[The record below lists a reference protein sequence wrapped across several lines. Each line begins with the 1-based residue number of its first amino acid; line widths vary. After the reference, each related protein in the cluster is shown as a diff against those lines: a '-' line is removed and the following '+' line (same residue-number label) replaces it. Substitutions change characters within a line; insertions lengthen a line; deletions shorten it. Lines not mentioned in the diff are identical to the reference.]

1 MSEIDDVNWK
11 ISVAGIAKQLGVTR
25 SFSTLQSQTG
35 SVPMTYGIFRGV
47 IVVPSDWSKWSD
59 EHRHCVLSH
68 ELAHVQRCDVSI
80 QLFARVVAAVYWFN
94 PLVWFAVYRLRVERE
109 FACDDAV
116 LLSGRRPSDYAE
128 ALLTTLRKYR
138 RPRCDLG
145 VAMADSAR
153 LDRRVEAILDQK
165 RQRHPPVRT
174 TKLFVMALGVCCVS
188 LIGAAT
194 LTAVVVQRAQT
205 VAGTVRDAVT
215 GEPVENAN
223 VYVLGGTRKYTSPQY
238 PVRTDR
244 RGKFRL
250 IRTKEELDFTVVVD
264 GDKHLYLP
272 ASRTFTNVTDTGETT
287 ADFEIQRGILIR
299 GKVVEVNTDRP
310 IASEHR
316 NFCDDI
322 QPGPLYAGYAKYYP
336 LKDNRWLN
344 DLGQGLISI
353 PFSYSQ
359 SNYLRWVHIDA
370 KGEFQMAVPPGQGIV
385 LIEAHPPR
393 DTMVGGF
400 VPQVPYLTIGGD
412 ITGTKPL
419 LGDPK
424 PSELNFPGMQK
435 PIEADDFH
443 TYKLIDPAV
452 SESDPLDLRF
462 EVNPAPSR
470 AIHFVDPK
478 GNPIA
483 GVKVAGLVPKA
494 QYGETQVRDVEDSDA
509 LVYFAPAIDKDRRIV
524 AISNDGKFAVSTSI
538 AVIGESPLTVKMQSI
553 ASLKFR
559 LVDKASGKL
568 PFGYRFRLVYGKGI
582 TSTGWLSFN
591 SIEEFTTDKNGEIT
605 ITSIIPG
612 EPVSL
617 ALIPPQGP
625 KAKPQELES
634 LTLEPGEVRKP
645 GNVQVK
651 HFL

>member
-1 MSEIDDVNWK
+1 MSMCWE
-11 ISVAGIAKQLGVTR
+11 AL
-25 SFSTLQSQTG
+25 
-35 SVPMTYGIFRGV
+35 
-47 IVVPSDWSKWSD
+47 
-59 EHRHCVLSH
+59 
-68 ELAHVQRCDVSI
+68 VSI
-80 QLFARVVAAVYWFN
+80 PVRSIPSELTDAENFVSFAQKKNSISRSWSMATN
-94 PLVWFAVYRLRVERE
+94 ISITRQVER
-109 FACDDAV
+109 
-116 LLSGRRPSDYAE
+116 
-128 ALLTTLRKYR
+128 
-138 RPRCDLG
+138 
-145 VAMADSAR
+145 
-153 LDRRVEAILDQK
+153 
-165 RQRHPPVRT
+165 
-174 TKLFVMALGVCCVS
+174 
-188 LIGAAT
+188 
-194 LTAVVVQRAQT
+194 
-205 VAGTVRDAVT
+205 
-215 GEPVENAN
+215 
-223 VYVLGGTRKYTSPQY
+223 
-238 PVRTDR
+238 
-244 RGKFRL
+244 
-250 IRTKEELDFTVVVD
+250 
-264 GDKHLYLP
+264 
-272 ASRTFTNVTDTGETT
+272 SRTFTNVTDTGETT

-393 DTMVGGF
+393 NTWGGGSI
-400 VPQVPYLTIGGD
+400 PQVPYLTNSGD
-412 ITGTKPL
+412 ITGTNPL

-478 GNPIA
+478 GNPISGA
-483 GVKVAGLVPKA
+483 KVAGLVPKG

-509 LVYFAPAIDKDRRIV
+509 LVYIAPAIEKDRRIV
-524 AISNDGKFAVSTSI
+524 AISYDGKFAVSTSI
-538 AVIGESPLTVKMQSI
+538 AATGKSPLAIKMQPT

-559 LVDKASGKL
+559 LVDKASGKS

-617 ALIPPQGP
+617 ALIPPQGQE
-625 KAKPQELES
+625 AKPQELES
-634 LTLEPGEVRKP
+634 LTLEPGEVRKL
-645 GNVQVK
+645 GNVQVGN
-651 HFL
+651 FL